1 MNMTE
6 MTIKRIELEKEIAT
20 LEKEIEAAKG
30 TPSAIQKANNLVIGG
45 LATVGIVTVGTA
57 LTGSAFCTTALYNA
71 KKGLEAIKASVTHT
85 TTAAVDAAKEV
96 TDLTVK

>member
-6 MTIKRIELEKEIAT
+6 MTIKRIELEKEVAK

-30 TPSAIQKANNLVIGG
+30 TPSTIQKVNNTIVGCM
-45 LATVGIVTVGTA
+45 AAVGIVTVGTA

-71 KKGLEAIKASVTHT
+71 KKGLEAIKASVTNT